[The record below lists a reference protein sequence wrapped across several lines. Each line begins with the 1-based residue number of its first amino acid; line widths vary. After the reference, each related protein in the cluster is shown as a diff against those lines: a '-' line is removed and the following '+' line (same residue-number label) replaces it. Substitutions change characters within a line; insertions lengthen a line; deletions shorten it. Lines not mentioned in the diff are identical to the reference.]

1 MQSAISNDNLPK
13 SMRYGLMS
21 SNAVQAEAML
31 GRYSSVNGTSFSPTG
46 SNEIRIKVK
55 ANGFLE
61 SSKHYLSFTVTGA
74 TANSNVD
81 THAGSFFD
89 RVTIEAN
96 GNVVEQIQSYGL
108 YNSIRQTYNC
118 PFDKIFKN
126 AAEAG
131 AGQLEFKNQAADA
144 GADDGKIIKV
154 RPGSLGEGIT
164 ATHSKVFCIQLQSG
178 LLLNHHEKS
187 LPNGLVELDIVLRLA
202 GNNQALMAATG
213 QAPVYTISDPAL
225 YCPVYQILNGD
236 VMASYNQVVA
246 SEGVM
251 WSGDTC
257 KTYINS
263 MTNGAGTKNLQI
275 NDRSLSCKGLVT
287 AFRDEGVDSVINK
300 YANGAYG
307 FQDGTGTITSYKYLI
322 GSKNYPQSDVNIST
336 ATNGLNVGRV
346 SEETLKALAKHGEKY
361 SEGTVDRHQLVGD
374 ILDLY
379 ASATDAASTDVPKG
393 LISVDLK
400 KFSDDGLRMIGLN
413 TAANSSPNTLEVT
426 HTAMAGA
433 LSATTFAIVEAFF
446 QMSPTGSLTSVM

>member
-1 MQSAISNDNLPK
+1 MNPISNDNLPK

-31 GRYSSVNGTSFSPTG
+31 GRYSAVNGTSFSPTG

-61 SSKHYLSFTVTGA
+61 SSKHYLSFTVTTA
-74 TANSNVD
+74 TADGSVD

-108 YNSIRQTYNC
+108 YNSIRHTYNS
-118 PFDKIFKN
+118 PLDKIFKH

-131 AGQLEFKNQAADA
+131 AAQLEFKNEAADA

-154 RPGSLGEGIT
+154 RPGSLGEKIV
-164 ATHSKVFCIQLQSG
+164 ATNSKVFCIQLESG
-178 LLLNHHEKS
+178 LLLNHHEKA
-187 LPNGLVELDIVLRLA
+187 LPDGLVELDIVLRLA
-202 GNNQALMAATG
+202 GNNQALLAASG
-213 QAPVYTISDPAL
+213 QAPTYTISDPAL

-236 VMASYNQVVA
+236 VMASYKSVVA
-246 SEGVM
+246 AEGVM
-251 WSGDTC
+251 WSGDTV

-275 NDRSLSCKGLVT
+275 NDRSLSCKALVT
-287 AFRDEGVDSVINK
+287 AFRQEGVDSLINK

-307 FQDGTGTITSYKYLI
+307 FKDSTGTITSYKYII
-322 GSKNYPQSDVNIST
+322 GSKNFPQSDVNINT
-336 ATNGLNVGRV
+336 ATDGLNVGRV

-361 SEGTVDRHQLVGD
+361 CHGTVDRTALVGN
-374 ILDLY
+374 ILDIY
-379 ASATDAASTDVPKG
+379 ASDANAASTSVPKG
-393 LISVDLK
+393 LVSVDLK
-400 KFSDDGLRMIGLN
+400 KFSDSGLRMVGLN

-426 HTAMAGA
+426 HTALAGA
-433 LSATTFAIVEAFF
+433 LSATTFAIVEVFF
-446 QMSPTGSLTSVM
+446 QMSPTGSLTSAM

>member
-21 SNAVQAEAML
+21 ANAVQAEAML
-31 GRYSSVNGTSFSPTG
+31 ARYSSVNGTSYTSSG
-46 SNEIRIKVK
+46 SNEIRIKCK

-74 TANSNVD
+74 GANCNVD
-81 THAGSFFD
+81 TSAQSFFD

-108 YNSIRQTYNC
+108 YASIRHTYNC
-118 PFDKIFKN
+118 PLDKIFKT

-154 RPGSLGEGIT
+154 RPGSLGEAIT
-164 ATHSKVFCIQLQSG
+164 ATHSKVFCIQLESG
-178 LLLNHHEKS
+178 LLLNHHEKA
-187 LPNGLVELDIVLRLA
+187 LPAGLVELDIVLRLA
-202 GNNQALMAATG
+202 GNNQALIAATG
-213 QAPVYTISDPAL
+213 QAPTYTISDPAL

-246 SEGVM
+246 SEGIM

-275 NDRSLSCKGLVT
+275 NDRSLSCKALVT
-287 AFRDEGVDSVINK
+287 AFRDEGVDSVIDK

-346 SEETLKALAKHGEKY
+346 SEETLKALGKHGEKY
-361 SEGTVDRHQLVGD
+361 AEGTVDRHQLVGN

-400 KFSDDGLRMIGLN
+400 KFSDDGLRMVGLN
-413 TAANSSPNTLEVT
+413 TAANSSPNTLEIT
-426 HTAMAGA
+426 HTALAGA
-433 LSATTFAIVEAFF
+433 LSATTFSIVEIFF
-446 QMSPTGSLTSVM
+446 QMSPSGSLTSAM

>member
-21 SNAVQAEAML
+21 ANAVQAEAML
-31 GRYSSVNGTSFSPTG
+31 ARYSSVNGTSYTSSG

-74 TANSNVD
+74 TANCNVD

-96 GNVVEQIQSYGL
+96 GNVVEQISSYGL
-108 YNSIRQTYNC
+108 YNSIRQTYKC
-118 PFDKIFKN
+118 PLHKILKN
-126 AAEAG
+126 AAESG
-131 AGQLEFKNQAADA
+131 GGQLEFKNQAADA

-154 RPGSLGEGIT
+154 RPGSLGEAIT
-164 ATHSKVFCIQLQSG
+164 ATHSKVFCIQLESG
-178 LLLNHHEKS
+178 LLLNHHAKA

-202 GNNQALMAATG
+202 GNNQALIAATG
-213 QAPVYTISDPAL
+213 NAPTYTISDPAL
-225 YCPVYQILNGD
+225 FCPVYQIMNGD
-236 VMASYNQVVA
+236 VNASYNQVVA
-246 SEGVM
+246 SEGIM
-251 WSGDTC
+251 WSGDSC

-263 MTNGAGTKNLQI
+263 MANGAGTKNLQI
-275 NDRSLSCKGLVT
+275 NDRSLSCKALVT
-287 AFRDEGVDSVINK
+287 AFRDEGVDSAINK

-307 FQDGTGTITSYKYLI
+307 FQDGTGTMTSYKYII

-361 SEGTVDRHQLVGD
+361 CEGTVDRHQLVGD
-374 ILDLY
+374 ILDLF

-393 LISVDLK
+393 LVSVDLK
-400 KFSDDGLRMIGLN
+400 KFSDDGLRMVGLN

-446 QMSPTGSLTSVM
+446 QMAPNGSLTSAM

>member
-21 SNAVQAEAML
+21 ANAVQAEAML
-31 GRYSSVNGTSFSPTG
+31 ARYSSVNGTSFSPTG
-46 SNEIRIKVK
+46 SNEIRLKVK

-61 SSKHYLSFTVTGA
+61 SSKHYLSFTVTTA
-74 TANSNVD
+74 TANCNVD
-81 THAGSFFD
+81 TSAQSFFD

-96 GNVVEQIQSYGL
+96 GNVVEQIQQYSLYASIRHT
-108 YNSIRQTYNC
+108 YNS
-118 PFDKIFKN
+118 PLHKIFKT

-154 RPGSLGEGIT
+154 RPGSLGEAIT
-164 ATHSKVFCIQLQSG
+164 ATHSKVFCIQLESG
-178 LLLNHHEKS
+178 LLLNHHNKA

-202 GNNQALMAATG
+202 GNNQALIAATG
-213 QAPVYTISDPAL
+213 QAPTYTISDPAL

-246 SEGVM
+246 SEGIM

-275 NDRSLSCKGLVT
+275 NDRSLSCKALVT
-287 AFRDEGVDSVINK
+287 AFRDEGVDSVIDK

-307 FQDGTGTITSYKYLI
+307 FQDGTGTMTSYKYII

-336 ATNGLNVGRV
+336 ATNGLNVGRC
-346 SEETLKALAKHGEKY
+346 SQETLKALAKHGEKY
-361 SEGTVDRHQLVGD
+361 AEGTVDRHQLVGN
-374 ILDLY
+374 ILDLF

-400 KFSDDGLRMIGLN
+400 KFSDDGLRMVGLN
-413 TAANSSPNTLEVT
+413 TAANSSPNTLEIT
-426 HTAMAGA
+426 HTALAGA
-433 LSATTFAIVEAFF
+433 LSATTFSIVECFF
-446 QMSPTGSLTSVM
+446 QMSPNGSLTSAM